1 LDARLLGLD
10 ERAEEAEAPAMRMLG
25 SAFNWP
31 PDHVDELAALLGR
44 VGQANSTVA
53 RQADT
58 RYELTTAVAELD
70 EWLDVFPSQPSKS
83 GGSSDRRSML
93 ADVGRAFDMRGP
105 RVVDRTPSAV
115 RLMQQ
120 LEALADASGGSAEA
134 AITELQ
140 TLRTELIDPDTGVAA
155 FEDLAATVEA
165 PHSPAQVI
173 NARLAVLGCTLELSD
188 RPVAEVCDIT
198 GGIIDDQALEIDL
211 ARHDLDGTI
220 VQRHEKVDEQAGLS
234 IDERL
239 QLARRYLQHA
249 AQAGQHVVW
258 LTYRNA
264 RLPAP
269 GWRQQVGRVEFFDG
283 PTMINTIGNTKDH
296 VGTLLPDE
304 LLKPS
309 SEGGLADDSGWPK
322 TNDLRWWVAA
332 RVDLGEGQ
340 FSNPVRIAKEQ
351 ADSIVQL
358 ARFPRPEEP
367 IWEPLGGHI
376 HLIDGIARSRQ
387 RVRRNGSQDHF
398 WAEHDKTGHELLQL
412 AATVGPH
419 LPVVNP
425 LLRRILGVVTTL
437 NLSANSLEPDL
448 LTHDVRALELIS
460 RQCEQPDWEGFLI
473 QNNATAHAHD
483 RALNEV
489 YDTVSSVLHDPML
502 LIPDA
507 AEFRAQIYYR
517 DEKSQRMMLDRGAA
531 LALIAKLVNLVP
543 DHNMNA
549 RKLRDVARRTQSVHD
564 VGNWVSELMAEYRV
578 KIARWLG

>member
-1 LDARLLGLD
+1 
-10 ERAEEAEAPAMRMLG
+10 
-25 SAFNWP
+25 
-31 PDHVDELAALLGR
+31 
-44 VGQANSTVA
+44 VG
-53 RQADT
+53 
-58 RYELTTAVAELD
+58 
-70 EWLDVFPSQPSKS
+70 P
-83 GGSSDRRSML
+83 
-93 ADVGRAFDMRGP
+93 
-105 RVVDRTPSAV
+105 
-115 RLMQQ
+115 
-120 LEALADASGGSAEA
+120 
-134 AITELQ
+134 
-140 TLRTELIDPDTGVAA
+140 
-155 FEDLAATVEA
+155 
-165 PHSPAQVI
+165 
-173 NARLAVLGCTLELSD
+173 
-188 RPVAEVCDIT
+188 
-198 GGIIDDQALEIDL
+198 
-211 ARHDLDGTI
+211 
-220 VQRHEKVDEQAGLS
+220 
-234 IDERL
+234 
-239 QLARRYLQHA
+239 
-249 AQAGQHVVW
+249 
-258 LTYRNA
+258 
-264 RLPAP
+264 
-269 GWRQQVGRVEFFDG
+269 VEFFDG

-578 KIARWLG
+578 KIARVARLRNGLTHGGAAEMEAARTVRHFISGEARLAASLALQAVVRGQPIKEAFAERRKINRAWRQTITSAETVHNAFFDPF